1 MDPPPP
7 LLSAI
12 KSKALISHFYF
23 CLKLNPTFNLK
34 LNPTCDLKLIV
45 CRFSEEEGAAN
56 DSSGSSGA
64 AGRDEMR
71 KCVRVI
77 YHFMYGS
84 NSQQQ
89 TESRDDLRCP
99 WCSLNCM
106 QLYSLMKHLKLCHP
120 RYQFIY
126 AVSQ

>member
-1 MDPPPP
+1 MENY
-7 LLSAI
+7 LLG
-12 KSKALISHFYF
+12 L
-23 CLKLNPTFNLK
+23 L
-34 LNPTCDLKLIV
+34 
-45 CRFSEEEGAAN
+45 EEEGAAN
-56 DSSGSSGA
+56 DSGA
-64 AGRDEMR
+64 GHDQMQ
-71 KCVRVI
+71 KSVRVI
-77 YHFMYGS
+77 YHFMYGN

-126 AVSQ
+126 AVS